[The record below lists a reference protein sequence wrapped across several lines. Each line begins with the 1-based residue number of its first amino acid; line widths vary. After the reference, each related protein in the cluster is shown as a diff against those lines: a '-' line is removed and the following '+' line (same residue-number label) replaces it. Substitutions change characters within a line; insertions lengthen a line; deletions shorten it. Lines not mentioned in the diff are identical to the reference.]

1 MATFTEIVD
10 LYQSAEWDA
19 LKNKISVACIV
30 KAHAITE
37 LASPTDTQKAWATLA
52 LANPTGIAQDVI
64 HYVIAA
70 NASASVAGIT
80 GASDA
85 VIQGNV
91 DDAVDNLYGV

>member
-1 MATFTEIVD
+1 MATFAEIVD

-30 KAHAITE
+30 KAYAITE
-37 LASPTDTQKAWATLA
+37 LTSPTDAQKAWATSA
-52 LANPTGIAQDVI
+52 LANPTGVADDVI
-64 HYVIAA
+64 HYVVAA
-70 NASASVAGIT
+70 NAGATISGIT
-80 GASDA
+80 SASDA